1 MIYSQALS
9 LLNSLIDYS
18 HIPNLDY
25 SPEKFD
31 LQRMRNLLRLMGDP
45 QKVFPIVHVAGTKG
59 KGSTA
64 VMIAAVLQAAGY
76 KVGLFTSPYLL
87 DLCEQIQ
94 VNRESISHE
103 RLAEYVEI
111 LKPLLAKVPN
121 ITTFEATT
129 AIAFEYFKDQQVDIA
144 VVETGLGGRT
154 DATNVVDPLLSVIT
168 SISYDH
174 MSMLGSTIE
183 SIAAHKAG
191 IIKPGQLVVIARQVY
206 PEALVALLD
215 AAKTTGSEVLQ
226 VEKEIAC
233 KPVSHS
239 LEGQRFSASFAGA
252 SNKDWNGEYPLS
264 LLGAHQVE
272 NASTVLV
279 ALSKLDSLGFK
290 ITQRAITKGLLDV
303 SWPCRFEVVSQNPLM
318 VLDSAHNVDSAEKLK
333 QCIEDYL
340 AGYKIILIFG
350 ASVDKDL
357 AGMFKVLL
365 PGIQQV
371 IFSKSTHPRAAEPT
385 MLVKLAG
392 DYTVSCEVSE
402 NITEAIHSAKRK
414 ADKHTAVVVAGSIFV
429 AAAAREVILF
439 DQGRD
444 CK

>member
-1 MIYSQALS
+1 MTLNSINL
-9 LLNSLIDYS
+9 LLNLVDYS

-31 LQRMRNLLRLMGDP
+31 LQRMRDLLTLMGEP
-45 QKVFPIVHVAGTKG
+45 QKSFPIVHVAGTKG

-76 KVGLFTSPYLL
+76 KVGLFTSPYLF
-87 DLCEQIQ
+87 DLCEQMQ

-103 RLAEYVEI
+103 ELAKQVEA
-111 LKPLLAKVPN
+111 LKPLLEKVAN

-129 AIAFEYFKDQQVDIA
+129 AIAFEYFKDRQVDIA
-144 VVETGLGGRT
+144 VVEAGLGGRT

-174 MSMLGSTIE
+174 TSMLGSSIE

-191 IIKPGQLVVIARQVY
+191 IIKPGKPVVVAKQVY
-206 PEALVALLD
+206 PAALNTILE
-215 AAKTTGSEVLQ
+215 AAKTSSSEVLQ

-233 KPVSHS
+233 QPVSHS
-239 LEGQRFSASFAGA
+239 LDGQRFIASFTDNEKNG
-252 SNKDWNGEYPLS
+252 WNGEYPLS
-264 LLGAHQVE
+264 LLGVHQIE
-272 NASTVLV
+272 NASTALV
-279 ALSKLDSLGFK
+279 ALSKVDSLGFK
-290 ITQRAITKGLLDV
+290 INQPAIIEGLRDV
-303 SWPCRFEVVSQNPLM
+303 SWPCRFEVVSRDPLM

-333 QCIEDYL
+333 QCISDYL
-340 AGYKIILIFG
+340 GGYKIILIFG

-357 AGMFKVLL
+357 EGMFKVLL
-365 PGIQQV
+365 PGINHV
-371 IFSKSTHPRAAEPT
+371 IFSKSTHPRAAEPA

-402 NITEAIHSAKRK
+402 NITEAIQSAKRK
-414 ADKHTAVVVAGSIFV
+414 ADKHTAVMVAGSIFV
-429 AAAAREVILF
+429 AAAAREVILLS
-439 DQGRD
+439 
-444 CK
+444 